1 MHDSSIISSS
11 ATWGNACHV
20 IHPFLMHVFISL
32 MLSYASPAART
43 TTSVGQW
50 MPSPVGQSKK
60 RERSHA
66 WVVNAIFTLDPSF
79 S

>member
-1 MHDSSIISSS
+1 MDDSSIISSS
-11 ATWGNACHV
+11 ATSGNACHV

-32 MLSYASPAART
+32 MLS
-43 TTSVGQW
+43 SVGQW